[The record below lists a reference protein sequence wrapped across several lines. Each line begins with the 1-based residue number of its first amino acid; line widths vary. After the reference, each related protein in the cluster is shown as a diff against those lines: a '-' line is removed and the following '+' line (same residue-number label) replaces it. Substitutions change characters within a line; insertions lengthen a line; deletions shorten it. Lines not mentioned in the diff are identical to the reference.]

1 MPRVGGTCNQATRAP
16 SGPAAVTAAIV
27 GRLPL
32 SGILAMRRSI
42 ACPLALLAL
51 VAAPLGAAHSQ
62 SGAPHAWL
70 FGEWTG
76 GLFPVPEGLTTQAC
90 LGEPTVIFTRDAV
103 MRAALT
109 DVTYTQRVIVTART
123 SPGQTDIQFTPAVD
137 SLAATSN
144 GLLGLDAP
152 KAAAGFGC
160 DSDDVLHVR
169 RVNDNEIVF
178 PGCREFPNPLVRCP
192 AR

>member
-1 MPRVGGTCNQATRAP
+1 
-16 SGPAAVTAAIV
+16 
-27 GRLPL
+27 
-32 SGILAMRRSI
+32 MRRS
-42 ACPLALLAL
+42 AARRLAL
-51 VAAPLGAAHSQ
+51 VLLAPLLLPAPWAGARAQ

-76 GLFPVPEGLTTQAC
+76 GLFPVPEKLTAQAC

-109 DVTYTQRVIVTART
+109 EVTYAQRVIVTART
-123 SPGQTDIQFTPAVD
+123 AAGQTDIQFTPALD
-137 SLAATSN
+137 PLAATSN
-144 GLLGLDAP
+144 GLLGLDQP

-160 DSDDVLHVR
+160 ESPDVLHVR
-169 RVNDNEIVF
+169 RINENQIAF